1 MIIMSS
7 TSDDDDMTIL
17 GLIFHFRLADDTR
30 AGSTG
35 VSVLTQIININNY
48 KLINNYFDT
57 WVSIWWFSG
66 WWCFVSGG
74 FFAADWNNNQ
84 SETRI
89 YMFQPIRREYL
100 PVEVTLTVNIVAA
113 AFLHPSTPVP
123 NLTRLED
130 TLNNQS
136 EISIAHINQSEE
148 SIYLGSLRMLSNHLM
163 MEVSDENSFF
173 SLLSV
178 RTINQSEISKTLYQ
192 LIRYQYCFMPED
204 SIYLW
209 IRDTWEG
216 DVSISDHITR
226 SQCFSGSSLHEVSHL
241 VRGSVPDYDSVTR
254 VEEVLH
260 DTRSRIRNYIFHTSD
275 FM

>member
-1 MIIMSS
+1 MIIWNS
-7 TSDDDDMTIL
+7 TSDDGDMTTL
-17 GLIFHFRLADDTR
+17 GLTFHFCLADDTR

-178 RTINQSEISKTLYQ
+178 RTINQSEISKILCQPIRGKHIPGYRSHQMSMSTSPRLSLTNQMLVLCCVNLSETSLPANEFLILDNILQTVKTVSYIRHYTL
-192 LIRYQYCFMPED
+192 
-204 SIYLW
+204 
-209 IRDTWEG
+209 
-216 DVSISDHITR
+216 ISDLAE
-226 SQCFSGSSLHEVSHL
+226 QC
-241 VRGSVPDYDSVTR
+241 
-254 VEEVLH
+254 
-260 DTRSRIRNYIFHTSD
+260 
-275 FM
+275 